1 MRSLSARLLIS
12 VSLLLVFFFGATIVV
27 LDAAF
32 REAGEQAQEDI
43 LDGQLMALIAE
54 AEPNARGE
62 LEMPVDL
69 REPRFG
75 NLGSGLYGALYDD
88 GDKPVWTSRSSLGLN
103 VPYGRVL
110 EPGTPKFSRL
120 QLPDGTPLMSLS
132 LAVQWELNDGELKPY
147 TFNVAQSLDSF
158 NAQVA
163 IFRRQLFTWFA
174 AVALIM
180 LFSISLV
187 MRGLLR
193 PLRQVETE
201 ITEVE
206 EGRRKNLSDDYP
218 TELTSVARN
227 MNLLIGSERARS
239 ERYRNT
245 LDNLAHSLKT
255 PLAAIRALL
264 TEEQSGELAARIESQ
279 IERMNDI
286 VRYQLR
292 KPATIHTESLGVVSV
307 DVLHEVQ
314 RLEEGLSKV
323 YSEKAPAIELDV
335 APGMRFRGETG
346 DFLEVAGNLL
356 DNACKWCKGRVRLT
370 VRPVDPS
377 NADDSGMQL
386 SVEDDGPGIPEE
398 AADALLK
405 RGMRLD
411 ESAPGH
417 GIGLAVVKD
426 IAASYGGDIRIAR
439 SALGGAALTVTIP
452 PKSAAAAAQTAPRQA
467 ASGPS

>member
-1 MRSLSARLLIS
+1 MSSLSARLLIS
-12 VSLLLVFFFGATIVV
+12 VSLLLVFFFGVTIVV
-27 LDAAF
+27 LDSAF
-32 REAGEQAQEDI
+32 RDAGEQAQEDI

-54 AEPNARGE
+54 AEPNTRGE
-62 LEMPVDL
+62 LEMPLDL

-75 NLGSGLYGALYDD
+75 NLGSGLYGALFDD
-88 GDKPVWTSRSSLGLN
+88 TDSPVWTSRSSLGLN
-103 VPYGRVL
+103 VPYGRSP
-110 EPGTPKFSRL
+110 ESGTPQFARV

-132 LAVQWELNDGELKPY
+132 LAVQWELNNGALRPY

-158 NAQVA
+158 NAQLA

-180 LFSISLV
+180 LFSISVV
-187 MRGLLR
+187 MRGLLK
-193 PLRQVETE
+193 PLRQIEAE
-201 ITEVE
+201 ISEVE
-206 EGRRKNLSDDYP
+206 EGRRQSLSDDFP

-255 PLAAIRALL
+255 PLAAIRAVL
-264 TEEQSGELAARIESQ
+264 TEQKSSQMTERVETQ

-307 DVLHEVQ
+307 AIERELT
-314 RLEEGLSKV
+314 RLVDGLSKV
-323 YSEKAPAIELDV
+323 YREKKPTIELDV
-335 APGMRFRGETG
+335 TEGIHFRGEPG

-356 DNACKWCKGRVRLT
+356 DNACKWCQQRVRLT
-370 VRPVDPS
+370 IRSLEHGNVE
-377 NADDSGMQL
+377 SGGMSL
-386 SVEDDGPGIPEE
+386 TVEDDGPGIPEN
-398 AADALLK
+398 AAAALLQ

-417 GIGLAVVKD
+417 GIGLSIVKD
-426 IAASYGGDIRIAR
+426 IAASYGGDVRIAN
-439 SALGGAALTVTIP
+439 SDLGGAAITVTI
-452 PKSAAAAAQTAPRQA
+452 AAQ
-467 ASGPS
+467 SGA

>member
-1 MRSLSARLLIS
+1 MSSLSARLLIS
-12 VSLLLVFFFGATIVV
+12 VSLLLIFFFGATIVV

-32 REAGEQAQEDI
+32 RDAGEQAERDI

-54 AEPNARGE
+54 AEPNISGE
-62 LEMPVDL
+62 LEMPIDL

-75 NLGSGLYGALYDD
+75 NLGSGLYGALFDD
-88 GDKPVWTSRSSLGLN
+88 SDSPVWTSRSSLGLN
-103 VPYGRVL
+103 VPYGQSP
-110 EPGTPKFSRL
+110 ESGTPQFARL

-132 LAVQWELNDGELKPY
+132 LAVQWELNNGELKPY

-158 NAQVA
+158 NAQIA

-180 LFSISLV
+180 LFSISVV

-193 PLRQVETE
+193 PLRQIEAE
-201 ITEVE
+201 ISEVE
-206 EGRRKNLSDDYP
+206 EGRRQSLSADFP

-255 PLAAIRALL
+255 PLAAIRTVL
-264 TEEQSGELAARIESQ
+264 TEQESSDMTERVEMQ

-292 KPATIHTESLGVVSV
+292 KPATLHSESLGVASV
-307 DVLHEVQ
+307 PIDHELS
-314 RLEEGLSKV
+314 RLVDGLSKV
-323 YSEKAPAIELDV
+323 YSEKKPTIELDV
-335 APGMRFRGETG
+335 TEGIHFRGEPG
-346 DFLEVAGNLL
+346 DFLELAGNLL
-356 DNACKWCKGRVRLT
+356 DNACKWCEQRVRLT
-370 VRPVDPS
+370 IRSCGDS
-377 NADDSGMQL
+377 HAENAGMSL
-386 SVEDDGPGIPEE
+386 TVEDDGPGIPES
-398 AADALLK
+398 AADALLR

-417 GIGLAVVKD
+417 GIGLSIVKD
-426 IAASYGGDIRIAR
+426 IAASYGGDVSI
-439 SALGGAALTVTIP
+439 STSNLGGAAVTVTL
-452 PKSAAAAAQTAPRQA
+452 APQNVA
-467 ASGPS
+467 